1 MKALMT
7 KVAALAASSR
17 VAGTPKDVLDDL
29 VSLAFNVLAD
39 GRMNASRATFGMLR
53 CAPHCMVELTK
64 YEPDEAAWQ
73 RLQDLFM
80 DYLAAVKSGAPFE
93 DLLGA
98 PYDAYLGQKLGQFL
112 TPASVATAS
121 VSIPMQSTDKDRT
134 VRVLD
139 GCCGAGA
146 LLLGALRNTL
156 AKEGPQGVA
165 RLSLFANDLDVR
177 MCRMTAVQ
185 VCFGAMVHG
194 LPMHGLHVQ
203 NLDSISGA
211 DQLGTWHA
219 FVLHA
224 SAPGNDG
231 MSL

>member
-80 DYLAAVKSGAPFE
+80 DYLAAVKAGAPFE

-112 TPASVATAS
+112 TPASVATAGAS
-121 VSIPMQSTDKDRT
+121 L
-134 VRVLD
+134 VLD
-139 GCCGAGA
+139 AVQEDRPVSVLDNCCGAGA
-146 LLLGALRNTL
+146 LLLGALRDTL
-156 AKEGPQGVA
+156 AKHGPQGVA
-165 RLSLFANDLDVR
+165 KLVLVANDLDVR

-194 LPMHGLHVQ
+194 LPMHSLHVQ
-203 NLDSISGA
+203 NLDAITGTHT
-211 DQLGTWHA
+211 LGTGVGL
-219 FVLHA
+219 VLHA
-224 SAPGNDG
+224 SAHGPHD
-231 MSL
+231 LQ